1 MPINQD
7 ISNPST
13 NSQERSIYQTTESAF
28 EQPDREES
36 NETHDKDEGSTG
48 VKKVEDFQFPSLYY
62 EL

>member
-13 NSQERSIYQTTESAF
+13 NSQERSIYQTTECAV
-28 EQPDREES
+28 EQPDKEES
-36 NETHDKDEGSTG
+36 NETHAKDEGSAG
-48 VKKVEDFQFPSLYY
+48 AKKVEDFQFPSLYY

>member
-48 VKKVEDFQFPSLYY
+48 VEKVEDFQFPSLYY